1 VRTWKCG
8 SLHAFTC
15 ILLGLRHDYFV
26 NNLYQYRGYKNKNA
40 GISAGRKRGKGEN
53 ENDYK
58 YTHRIYLQN
67 LGGMD
72 NLLSDSLAI

>member
-8 SLHAFTC
+8 SLHAYYLDYDMTTSSTTC
-15 ILLGLRHDYFV
+15 TNTEDIKIKMLASVQAERE
-26 NNLYQYRGYKNKNA
+26 
-40 GISAGRKRGKGEN
+40 GKERTKMIHM
-53 ENDYK
+53 YI
-58 YTHRIYLQN
+58 HRIYLQN

>member
-1 VRTWKCG
+1 MKMLASVQGEREGKERTKMRTKMI
-8 SLHAFTC
+8 H
-15 ILLGLRHDYFV
+15 
-26 NNLYQYRGYKNKNA
+26 
-40 GISAGRKRGKGEN
+40 
-53 ENDYK
+53 K